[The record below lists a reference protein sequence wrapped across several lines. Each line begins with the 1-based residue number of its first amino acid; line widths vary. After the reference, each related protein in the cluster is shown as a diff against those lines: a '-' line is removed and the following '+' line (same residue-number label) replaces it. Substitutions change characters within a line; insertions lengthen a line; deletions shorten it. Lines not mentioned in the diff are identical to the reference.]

1 MIKERR
7 KFKRIRIDFGIEYN
21 LKGSK
26 AKPKKAKGIN
36 IGGGGIMMRVTKKLP
51 SGTILELNLKLPSPY
66 GTIHTDGRVIYTM
79 DNLWNEDPPY
89 RTGVC
94 FTDISEKD
102 RKNIVKFVEEKL
114 KDLDWQHWL

>member
-7 KFKRIRIDFGIEYN
+7 KFKRIRTDFDVEYRI
-21 LKGSK
+21 KDSK
-26 AKPKKAKGIN
+26 ERFKKAVGVN
-36 IGGGGIMMRVTKKLP
+36 ISGGGIMMRAPDKLSPGTLLELTLTLP
-51 SGTILELNLKLPSPY
+51 SEY
-66 GTIHTDGRVIYTM
+66 GTIQAFGRIIYTM

-102 RKNIVKFVEEKL
+102 RKKIIKFVEEKF
-114 KDLDWQHWL
+114 KELDWQHWL